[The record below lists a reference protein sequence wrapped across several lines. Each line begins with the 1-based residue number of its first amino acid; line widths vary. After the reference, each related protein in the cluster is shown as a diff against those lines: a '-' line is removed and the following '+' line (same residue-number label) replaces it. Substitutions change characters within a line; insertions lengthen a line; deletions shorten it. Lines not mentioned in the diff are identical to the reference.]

1 MKNFMLVLTL
11 LFTFG
16 AAAIFAKHAAD
27 SGNAVPECNGCPYE
41 NSAVEE
47 EHISYEN
54 CPYGEEYAR
63 RRAAE
68 EAVKRNMNELRRL
81 NKEGGS
87 TEEAVNAA
95 EDNIEAAVE
104 EGLSSANTGADYGLN
119 SPHSHS
125 EDTDEHN
132 KTSSAADDSTDSI
145 DEGF

>member
-1 MKNFMLVLTL
+1 MLVLTI

-27 SGNAVPECNGCPYE
+27 SGNAQPECNGCPYE

-54 CPYGEEYAR
+54 CPYGEEYAK

-68 EAVKRNMNELRRL
+68 EAVKKNMDELRRL
-81 NKEGGS
+81 KKEGG
-87 TEEAVNAA
+87 TEAAADMA

-104 EGLSSANTGADYGLN
+104 AGLSGRNAGPDYGLN
-119 SPHSHS
+119 LPHSHS
-125 EDTDEHN
+125 ADSNAHN
-132 KTSSAADDSTDSI
+132 AAAAGTDDSLDSFE
-145 DEGF
+145 EGL